1 MINDNNSQLDSLVLN
16 EPTGQELMKVAPKKW
31 KMMLLVWVSI
41 YPLLNIFFPLLTPY
55 ISDFSLPI
63 RLLIMTIIIVP
74 IMSVI
79 LASLQ
84 KRFFFWLR
92 R

>member
-1 MINDNNSQLDSLVLN
+1 MSNYKR
-16 EPTGQELMKVAPKKW
+16 GQVETRGEFESVEVTKLPPKKW

-74 IMSVI
+74 IMSFV
-79 LASLQ
+79 LGCLQ
-84 KRFFFWLR
+84 KRCFFWLR
-92 R
+92 K

>member
-1 MINDNNSQLDSLVLN
+1 MINDKTNQLDSVGPN
-16 EPTGQELMKVAPKKW
+16 EPTRQELMKVAPKKW

-63 RLLIMTIIIVP
+63 RLLIMTIVIVP
-74 IMSVI
+74 IMSFI
-79 LASLQ
+79 LGSLQ

-92 R
+92 K

>member
-1 MINDNNSQLDSLVLN
+1 MINDKTNQLDSLGPN
-16 EPTGQELMKVAPKKW
+16 EPTRQALMNVAPKKW

-55 ISDFSLPI
+55 IGDFPLPI

-74 IMSVI
+74 IMSFI
-79 LASLQ
+79 LGSLQ
-84 KRFFFWLR
+84 KRFFVWLR
-92 R
+92 K